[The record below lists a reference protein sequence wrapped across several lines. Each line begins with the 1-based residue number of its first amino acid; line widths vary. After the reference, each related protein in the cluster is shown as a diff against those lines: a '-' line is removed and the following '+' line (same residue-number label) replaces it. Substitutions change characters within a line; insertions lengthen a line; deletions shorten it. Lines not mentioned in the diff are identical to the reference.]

1 MIDIHLHSLGPH
13 ESVKSL
19 IYFLVNSSCHFDNK
33 DFKVFVVTDPGFSK
47 YAVVRL
53 SYLSTED
60 ILPNS
65 LLYQYERK
73 GLFNLILS
81 MSLLFHN
88 DS

>member
-60 ILPNS
+60 IFWDTGEEDELALVAFCPA
-65 LLYQYERK
+65 
-73 GLFNLILS
+73 
-81 MSLLFHN
+81 MSLL
-88 DS
+88 DEMAGC